1 MNIDLLEPGA
11 APGLNVL
18 VIAYYF
24 PPMGLSGVQRTLKFV
39 KYLTQFGWRPI
50 VLTAGDAPYYAHD
63 PSLMAEI
70 EPLIEKDYIRIVRT
84 AESGAPAPK
93 LAKKDGQK
101 LKLPSARWQR
111 IRTKLMQTVY
121 QPDSRI
127 KWMKPALVAAEE
139 IFKSERID
147 AIFTTAPPY
156 TDFLIARELHERH
169 NVPVLMDYRDAW
181 VSNPVLNFYATPFH
195 KAYAR
200 KLEDA
205 CLRASSAITVA
216 SRRMKEVLL
225 RDYNFL
231 SHEDVAIISHGY
243 DPEDLRDAMPL
254 VDKYRSPEKFRLTY
268 GGAFYVGRT
277 PVPMFEAAR
286 LAIEREPA
294 LGKDL
299 ELVFAG
305 ILQREY
311 IRAAEKLGLAS
322 IVRSTGYLP
331 HVEDLA
337 LLLSSDVL
345 WMTMS
350 DDLSAPGKL
359 YEYLGTGKP
368 ILGLVPEQSEAEKI
382 LRDYG
387 AGITVRP
394 RDVTAISGALIELH
408 RAWRKR
414 TLPHNINQQM
424 VQAFDRRTLTKELA
438 RQLGLMLDR

>member
-11 APGLNVL
+11 PPGLNVL

-63 PSLMAEI
+63 LSLMAEI
-70 EPLIEKDYIRIVRT
+70 QPLIDKGHIRIVRT
-84 AESGAPAPK
+84 AETGAPAPR
-93 LAKKDGQK
+93 LAKKDGKQ

-111 IRTKLMQTVY
+111 IRSKLLQTIY

-127 KWMKPALVAAEE
+127 KWKKPALVAAEE
-139 IFKSERID
+139 IFKTERID
-147 AIFTTAPPY
+147 AMFTTAPPF
-156 TDFLIARELHERH
+156 TDFLIAHELRRRH
-169 NVPVLMDYRDAW
+169 HVPFLMDYRDPW

-205 CLRASSAITVA
+205 CLRSSNAITVA

-231 SHEDVAIISHGY
+231 SHEDVAIVPHGY
-243 DPEDLRDAMPL
+243 DPEDLRAASAL

-268 GGAFYVGRT
+268 GGAFYVGRS
-277 PVPMFEAAR
+277 PIPMFEAAK
-286 LAIEREPA
+286 LAIKREPA
-294 LGKDL
+294 MGDDL

-311 IRAAEKLGLAS
+311 LRVAEKLGLTGN
-322 IVRSTGYLP
+322 VRATGYLP
-331 HVEDLA
+331 HTEDLA

-368 ILGLVPEQSEAEKI
+368 ILGLVPERSEAEKVI
-382 LRDYG
+382 HDYG
-387 AGITVRP
+387 AGIAVKP
-394 RDVTAISGALIELH
+394 KDIKAISDTLIELH
-408 RAWRKR
+408 RAWRKS
-414 TLPHNINQQM
+414 TLPHNVNQPF
-424 VQAFDRRTLTKELA
+424 VQSFDRQSLTKEMA
-438 RQLGLMLDR
+438 RQLGLMLRA